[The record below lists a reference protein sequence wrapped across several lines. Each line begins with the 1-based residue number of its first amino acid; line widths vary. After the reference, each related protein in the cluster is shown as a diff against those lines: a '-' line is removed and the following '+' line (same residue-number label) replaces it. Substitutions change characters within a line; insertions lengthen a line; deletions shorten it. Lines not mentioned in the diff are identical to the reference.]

1 MLSAR
6 ASRAVSRASTA
17 VNRRAF
23 VTGKDIKFG
32 VDARALM
39 LQGVDK
45 LADAVQVT
53 LGPKGRNAV
62 LDQSYGAPKIT
73 KDGVTVAKNI
83 EFEDRYHNMG
93 AQLVRQV
100 ANKTNDVA
108 GDGTTTATVLTRAI
122 YSDGCKAV
130 AAGMNPM
137 ELHRGIHKAA
147 EAVVAEMEKM
157 GTTVTT
163 PEMIQEVA
171 TISANSDV
179 EIGQMIREAMGK
191 VGNEGVITVQDGKTL
206 KDHLDVTKGM
216 KFDRGYISPYFITDP
231 KTAKCEFE
239 DAYFLVH
246 EKKISGIQPLLP
258 ILEAVF
264 KTQRPLV
271 IIAEDVDSDALATLV
286 LNRLRGGMKVCAVK
300 APGFGDNRKAN
311 LMDIATLTGGVVV
324 SEEAGYNLEKLDIN
338 GLGQAK
344 KVTISKDDC
353 TVLEG
358 VGSDDEVAQR

>member
-1 MLSAR
+1 MMR
-6 ASRAVSRASTA
+6 ASKIATRVSTGVRGMA
-17 VNRRAF
+17 
-23 VTGKDIKFG
+23 TGKDIKFG

-53 LGPKGRNAV
+53 LGPKGRNVV

-83 EFEDRYHNMG
+83 EFDDRYHNMG

-100 ANKTNDVA
+100 ANKTNDIA
-108 GDGTTTATVLTRAI
+108 GDGTTTATVLARAI
-122 YSDGCKAV
+122 YSEGCKAV

-157 GTTVTT
+157 GTPVTT

-171 TISANSDV
+171 TISANSDT
-179 EIGQMIREAMGK
+179 EIGVMIREAMGK
-191 VGNEGVITVQDGKTL
+191 VGNEGVITVQDGKTM
-206 KDHLDVTKGM
+206 KDELDITKGM

-239 DAYFLVH
+239 DAYFLIH
-246 EKKISGIQPLLP
+246 EKKISSIQNLLP
-258 ILEAVF
+258 I
-264 KTQRPLV
+264 P
-271 IIAEDVDSDALATLV
+271 
-286 LNRLRGGMKVCAVK
+286 
-300 APGFGDNRKAN
+300 
-311 LMDIATLTGGVVV
+311 
-324 SEEAGYNLEKLDIN
+324 
-338 GLGQAK
+338 
-344 KVTISKDDC
+344 
-353 TVLEG
+353 
-358 VGSDDEVAQR
+358 